1 MNNSAEQK
9 KRETIVDTRNP
20 EVWHRTAK
28 ERVWQKKKHSLHF
41 VGRLGAER
49 TLFFFEVFFS
59 KSCGTGAAR
68 WFIFKFKN
76 TVLGKFRRA

>member
-28 ERVWQKKKHSLHF
+28 ERVWQKKKADWEPS
-41 VGRLGAER
+41 ER
-49 TLFFFEVFFS
+49 CFFLKFFFQNHAEPGLPDGLYSNS
-59 KSCGTGAAR
+59 KIPFWVNFGGPE
-68 WFIFKFKN
+68 I
-76 TVLGKFRRA
+76 G

>member
-49 TLFFFEVFFS
+49 TLFFFEVFF
-59 KSCGTGAAR
+59 
-68 WFIFKFKN
+68 FKIMRNRGCQMVYIQIQKYRF
-76 TVLGKFRRA
+76 G